1 MCTYFCLFIYLCIC
15 IFCYITSIIDLEW
28 IRHLVNDSPPASSN
42 KRSGHCTGP
51 RRSSRW
57 RRYSRRSVKP
67 RKSWSSLRS
76 SGSKPGSG
84 DGFFLVEL
92 QDVLESQLFEKNIV
106 NSHGAKV
113 VYINVHAHTTLYIL
127 HFIYIYILHTHTT
140 YGIFEIKVRPY
151 IWLNILGTSV
161 SMNYDIS
168 IQWGWF
174 SHLHDWF
181 STHKLIRLAWE
192 IPTPIEGEGG
202 GDKTNL
208 SNSTFFLLGNPGIV
222 IQLLKWN
229 FKVTFLYKP
238 MCIHVLSSSFHLH
251 ACSFHFAFMSFH
263 FQGYGNGS
271 MAWPGDQVQQM
282 VIAKLSLNNPSN
294 IWHCLKEICHKND
307 RERERVRER
316 EKESEPVG
324 CQMIW

>member
-57 RRYSRRSVKP
+57 RRYSRRAVKP

-113 VYINVHAHTTLYIL
+113 VYINVHAHTT
-127 HFIYIYILHTHTT
+127 IYIYYILYIYIT
-140 YGIFEIKVRPY
+140 YPY
-151 IWLNILGTSV
+151 HIWHIWNKS
-161 SMNYDIS
+161 
-168 IQWGWF
+168 
-174 SHLHDWF
+174 
-181 STHKLIRLAWE
+181 
-192 IPTPIEGEGG
+192 PTIYLVEHI
-202 GDKTNL
+202 GDK
-208 SNSTFFLLGNPGIV
+208 
-222 IQLLKWN
+222 
-229 FKVTFLYKP
+229 
-238 MCIHVLSSSFHLH
+238 CLH
-251 ACSFHFAFMSFH
+251 ELRH
-263 FQGYGNGS
+263 QY
-271 MAWPGDQVQQM
+271 
-282 VIAKLSLNNPSN
+282 
-294 IWHCLKEICHKND
+294 
-307 RERERVRER
+307 
-316 EKESEPVG
+316 PVG
-324 CQMIW
+324 MILPSPWLILDT